1 MKSEIVN
8 WSQRKNT
15 RHIEPNLVSVKVF
28 VSPSEQP
35 DDVVDELSRYGYIEG
50 YTFNEASHELIAD
63 FTDIRDAW
71 HLMAGAGPKPQ
82 PSRLLS
88 SLGSKAE

>member
-1 MKSEIVN
+1 M
-8 WSQRKNT
+8 
-15 RHIEPNLVSVKVF
+15 KVF

-50 YTFNEASHELIAD
+50 YPTFDEASHELIAD
-63 FTDIRDAW
+63 FIDIRDAW
-71 HLMAGAGPKPQ
+71 HLMAGPKPQ

-88 SLGSKAE
+88 SLGF